1 MNFPPSNLQRR
12 AIVTLDEDQR
22 ERFKQNARSQ
32 MVELGQVIFDEEEPP
47 KYVYLIGSGHVKI
60 ARSSAQG
67 SLVTVSIRNQGDLI
81 GVAEVLSEMDRCC
94 FAEALET
101 CEIWKMEGKSFLQV
115 LNTSPEL
122 GLKVMSALATRLR
135 EAENTIFNLVTLE
148 VDRRLAKLLLDLAQ
162 KHPSKGDKGL
172 RIDVKLS
179 HQELATMIGTCR
191 QTVTTTLQKFKRNGL
206 IHTGKM
212 SVEILNME
220 GLKSFAIG

>member
-1 MNFPPSNLQRR
+1 LDFSHSDLERK
-12 AIVTLDEDQR
+12 AIVTLDEYQR
-22 ERFKQNARSQ
+22 ERFKEYAKSQ
-32 MVELGQVIFDEEEPP
+32 LVELGHIIFDEEEFP

-67 SLVTVSIRNQGDLI
+67 SIVTVSIRNHGDLI
-81 GVAEVLSEMDRCC
+81 GVAEVLSEMNRCC

-101 CEIWKMEGKSFLQV
+101 CEIWKMDGKSFLQM
-115 LNTSPEL
+115 LNTSPAL
-122 GLKVMSALATRLR
+122 GVKVMSALATRLR
-135 EAENTIFNLVTLE
+135 EAENTIFNLATLE

-162 KHPSKGDKGL
+162 KHPSKGAKGL
-172 RIDVKLS
+172 KINIKLS

-212 SVEILNME
+212 SVEILNIE
-220 GLKSFAIG
+220 GLKSFGNG